1 MASQGKVGS
10 EGKAKVLNVR
20 VKLLNSA
27 CLLQNWCTP
36 VLLQNWCTPVQV
48 FIEGDSQRD
57 LLVDIRGEPALIHP
71 HNNGTAHV
79 YCLRLLV

>member
-1 MASQGKVGS
+1 MASQGKAGS
-10 EGKAKVLNVR
+10 EGKAKVLNVC

-27 CLLQNWCTP
+27 C
-36 VLLQNWCTPVQV
+36 LLQNWCTPVQV
-48 FIEGDSQRD
+48 FIEGDSQGD

-79 YCLRLLV
+79 LLSEATGLTK